1 MKLSTIQ
8 KIGGISIIVGSLL
21 LTSWTILYVTILPID
36 KIQIDFSI
44 LISNP
49 NWHWIITLAFLATL
63 LMIFGF
69 TAVYS
74 RIYDSAGIVGFI
86 GYIFIVLAYIVQ
98 TALTTWEL
106 FLYPII
112 VRNEK
117 SVFLI
122 QDKII
127 LFSSEFKT
135 YRMILEISVF
145 LGVLLFCL
153 ALIRNKMFPKI
164 SGYLLFFGSII
175 YAISQLFNIYVEIGG
190 ILLLSAGCFIIGYR
204 LISTKI

>member
-1 MKLSTIQ
+1 MKLTTIQ

-21 LTSWTILYVTILPID
+21 LTIWTILYVTILPID
-36 KIQIDFSI
+36 KIQDDFSI

-49 NWHWIITLAFLATL
+49 NLGWIISLAFLATL

-74 RIYDSAGIVGFI
+74 RMYDSAGIIGFV
-86 GYIFIVLAYIVQ
+86 GYIFMILAYIVQ

-112 VRNEK
+112 VCNEK
-117 SVFLI
+117 SIFLI

-127 LFSSEFKT
+127 LFSSEFKI
-135 YRMILEISVF
+135 YRMILEISLF

-164 SGYLLFFGSII
+164 SGYLIFFGSII
-175 YAISQLFNIYVEIGG
+175 YATSQLFNIYVEIAG
-190 ILLLSAGCFIIGYR
+190 IVILSAGCFIIGYR
-204 LISTKI
+204 MFSTKD

>member
-1 MKLSTIQ
+1 MKLCTIQ
-8 KIGGISIIVGSLL
+8 KIGGISIIVGSIL
-21 LTSWTILYVTILPID
+21 LTIWTILYVSILPID
-36 KIQIDFSI
+36 KIKVDFSI
-44 LISNP
+44 LISNS
-49 NWHWIITLAFLATL
+49 NWCWIISLAFIATL

-74 RIYDSAGIVGFI
+74 RMYESAGIIGFV
-86 GYIFIVLAYIVQ
+86 GYIFVILAYIIQ

-117 SVFLI
+117 SIFLI
-122 QDKII
+122 KDKII
-127 LFSSEFKT
+127 LFSPEFKT
-135 YRMILEISVF
+135 YRMVLEISLF

-164 SGYLLFFGSII
+164 SGYLIFFCSII
-175 YAISQLFNIYVEIGG
+175 YAISQLFNVYVEIGG
-190 ILLLSAGCFIIGYR
+190 ILILSAGCFIIGYR
-204 LISTKI
+204 LFFTKE

>member
-21 LTSWTILYVTILPID
+21 LTFWTILYVSILPID
-36 KIQIDFSI
+36 KIKVDFSI
-44 LISNP
+44 LVSNS
-49 NWHWIITLAFLATL
+49 NWRWIISLAFIATL

-74 RIYDSAGIVGFI
+74 RMYESAGIIGFVGYVF
-86 GYIFIVLAYIVQ
+86 VALAYIVQ

-112 VRNEK
+112 VHNEK
-117 SVFLI
+117 SIFLI

-135 YRMILEISVF
+135 YRLILEISLF

-164 SGYLLFFGSII
+164 SGYLIFFGSII

-190 ILLLSAGCFIIGYR
+190 ILILSAGCFIIGFR
-204 LISTKI
+204 LFSTKD